1 MGRVFV
7 TLDEGVIK
15 MSTAEKPTAA
25 FVLSLIAGILIVLG
39 GALRSMIGFYW
50 FRMINGSWGRGG
62 GMMGYPRFGMMG
74 GLGFIGIVGLIFG
87 ILIIVSAIML
97 NSRPEGHTTWGILIV
112 IFSAISV
119 FGGMGGFGI
128 GLILGL
134 IGGVLAITWKPTQ
147 TQQKA

>member
-1 MGRVFV
+1 
-7 TLDEGVIK
+7 
-15 MSTAEKPTAA
+15 MSTEEKPTAA

-39 GALRSMIGFYW
+39 GALRSVIGFYW
-50 FRMINGSWGRGG
+50 FGGMMGSFWGRRG
-62 GMMGYPRFGMMG
+62 GMMGYPGFGMMG
-74 GLGFIGIVGLIFG
+74 GFGLMIGIMGLVFG
-87 ILIIVSAIML
+87 VLIIVSAIML
-97 NSRPEGHTTWGILIV
+97 NSKPEGHTTWGTLIV

-147 TQQKA
+147 TQPKA